1 MNTRCVNAYN
11 AAPACCARICDPNDP
26 NYARPS
32 TLNQQRNAVFFGG
45 SLLASGEGFSKQVIT
60 KAQYR
65 EGHRLRGSPL
75 ARGEALTPPFPTPY
89 HRGGGPA
96 VRAQLYGVPIHE
108 LNWRRGG
115 VHRLN

>member
-65 EGHRLRGSPL
+65 EGHRLRARRWRAVKRSHPPSPPPTTEEEGPRC
-75 ARGEALTPPFPTPY
+75 ARSSMAFRFTS
-89 HRGGGPA
+89 
-96 VRAQLYGVPIHE
+96 
-108 LNWRRGG
+108 
-115 VHRLN
+115 

>member
-11 AAPACCARICDPNDP
+11 ATPACCCAQLRPNDP
-26 NYARPS
+26 KFQPYARPS

-65 EGHRLRGSPL
+65 EGSAAPARLAAG
-75 ARGEALTPPFPTPY
+75 ARGAALTNPFPTSLSAPPT
-89 HRGGGPA
+89 RAEEEGPRCA
-96 VRAQLYGVPIHE
+96 RSSMAF
-108 LNWRRGG
+108 RFTS
-115 VHRLN
+115 